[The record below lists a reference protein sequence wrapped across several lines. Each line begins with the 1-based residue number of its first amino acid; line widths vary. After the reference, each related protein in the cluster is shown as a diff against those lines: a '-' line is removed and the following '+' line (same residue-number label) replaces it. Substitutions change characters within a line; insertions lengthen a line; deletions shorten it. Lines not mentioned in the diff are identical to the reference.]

1 VLVFFDDILIYS
13 KSWED
18 HLQHVDK
25 ALQLLK
31 EQQLYAK
38 PSKCFFGVK
47 EVEYLGHIVSH
58 EGVKVDPNKIKAM
71 MDWPIPK
78 TLKNL
83 RGFLGL
89 TGYYCKFV
97 RNYGRIAAPL
107 TELTKKDAFSWTPEA
122 TKSFEQLK
130 EVMCKAPVLT
140 TPNFTK
146 TFIVECDASGNG
158 IGVVLMQEG
167 RPLAF
172 ESRPLKGRDLHK
184 PIYEK
189 ERMEI
194 LHALKKWHPYLI
206 GRHFKVKT
214 DHDSLKYFLEQ
225 RLSSKEQQKWVT
237 KILGYDF
244 EIVYKK
250 GKKNVVADALSRK
263 DEDVEALLCAI
274 SIIQPDGII
283 EARDEWKND
292 EKVWTLI
299 ERLQQDSGASDTF
312 TWKNDSLWYKD
323 HLYLC
328 KNSQLKQKVL
338 LELHTSPVGGHS
350 GFLKTYHRVKKDFF
364 WDGLKNDVQR
374 FVAECLVCQQNK
386 VETIKTPGLLQPLSI
401 PSQRWEE
408 VSMDFITG
416 LPKSEGKSVIMVIVD
431 RLTKYAHFCAL
442 SHPFKASTVA
452 TAFME
457 TVQKLHGS
465 PKIIVSDRDPI
476 FTGHFW
482 TELFSCL
489 GTQLAHSS
497 SYHPQS
503 DGQTE
508 IVNKCLE
515 GYLRCFV
522 SDKQAQWFKW
532 LPLAEWWYNTSF
544 HTATKMTPFMA
555 LYGYHPP
562 SITSS
567 LKEKSKFQAV
577 EDHIENQ
584 QQVLQILKDNLTMAQ
599 NRMKQQADQ
608 HRSERSFEVGD
619 WVFLRL
625 QPYKQMSLKQAK
637 KDNKLSPK
645 YYGPYKVL
653 QKIGTMAYK
662 LELPASSRVH
672 PVFHVSCLKKVI
684 GDKIPVQTILRELDE
699 EGKMILEPEA
709 ITDTRI
715 RQLRNRSISEY
726 LIKWRKLLAEDS
738 TWEDESFIQKH
749 PELLKRCGQHLS
761 QGEGHA
767 KP

>member
-1 VLVFFDDILIYS
+1 
-13 KSWED
+13 
-18 HLQHVDK
+18 
-25 ALQLLK
+25 
-31 EQQLYAK
+31 
-38 PSKCFFGVK
+38 
-47 EVEYLGHIVSH
+47 
-58 EGVKVDPNKIKAM
+58 
-71 MDWPIPK
+71 
-78 TLKNL
+78 
-83 RGFLGL
+83 LGL
-89 TGYYCKFV
+89 TSYYRKFV

-107 TELTKKDAFSWTPEA
+107 TTLTNKDAFSWTPEA

-130 EVMCKAPVLT
+130 EVMFKSPVLT
-140 TPNFTK
+140 TPDFTK
-146 TFIVECDASGNG
+146 NFIVECDASGNG

-189 ERMEI
+189 EMMAI
-194 LHALKKWHPYLI
+194 LHALKKWRPYLI

-225 RLSSKEQQKWVT
+225 RLSSEEQQKWVT

-244 EIVYKK
+244 EIIYKN
-250 GKKNVVADALSRK
+250 GKQNVVADALSRK
-263 DEDVEALLCAI
+263 DEDVEAFLCAI
-274 SIIQPDGII
+274 LIIQLDWII

-299 ERLQQDSGASDTF
+299 ERLQQDSGASDKF

-323 HLYLC
+323 RLYLC

-338 LELHTSPVGGHS
+338 LELHTSPVGGHL

-364 WDGLKNDVQR
+364 WDGLKTDVQR

-386 VETIKTPGLLQPLSI
+386 VETIKTLGLLQPLSI

-503 DGQTE
+503 DGKTE

-515 GYLRCFV
+515 GYLCCFV
-522 SDKQAQWFKW
+522 SDKQAQCFKW

-567 LKEKSKFQAV
+567 LKEKSKVQAV

-608 HRSERSFEVGD
+608 HRSEISFEVGD

-653 QKIGTMAYK
+653 QKIDTMAYK

-672 PVFHVSCLKKVI
+672 QVFHVSCLKKVI
-684 GDKIPVQTILRELDE
+684 GDKIPVQTIFLELD
-699 EGKMILEPEA
+699 
-709 ITDTRI
+709 
-715 RQLRNRSISEY
+715 
-726 LIKWRKLLAEDS
+726 
-738 TWEDESFIQKH
+738 
-749 PELLKRCGQHLS
+749 
-761 QGEGHA
+761 
-767 KP
+767 